1 MAEAA
6 TTSPNGLS
14 KMDVARIRLRL
25 LALRTELE
33 ARRSDRD
40 LLDLKRI
47 ESALSKM
54 TRGGYGI
61 CESCSRPVVKVR
73 LLEAPHVRYCGICSG
88 ARGAASSARGAAAG
102 PSTSQTIA

>member
-1 MAEAA
+1 MSEAA
-6 TTSPNGLS
+6 ATSPNGLT

-33 ARRSDRD
+33 ARRSERD

-47 ESALSKM
+47 ESALGKM

-61 CESCSRPVVKVR
+61 CESCSRPVVKAR

-88 ARGAASSARGAAAG
+88 ARGTPSAPRGASATA
-102 PSTSQTIA
+102 